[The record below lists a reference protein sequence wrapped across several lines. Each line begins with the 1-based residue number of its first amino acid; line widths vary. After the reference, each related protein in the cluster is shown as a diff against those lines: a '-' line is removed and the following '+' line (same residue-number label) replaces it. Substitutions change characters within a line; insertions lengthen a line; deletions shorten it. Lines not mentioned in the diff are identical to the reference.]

1 MKLVRHGTAGREA
14 PGLIDAAGV
23 LRDLS
28 GHVTDI
34 DSTTLA
40 EGVLD
45 RIRALDPASLPIVD
59 PATRLGPPV
68 AGVGKIVCVGLNY
81 TDHAK
86 EAKLAIPSEPLIFFK
101 APTAI
106 SGPSDPVLYPLTGA
120 KLDWEVELALVVGKR
135 ARHVAADDA
144 AAHIAGY
151 MVLNDVSERVFQFDR
166 GGQWGKGKSY
176 DTFCPIGPWL
186 VTPDEVP
193 DPHALGLWLEVN
205 RRRFQESNT
214 KNMIF
219 SIGQVMA
226 HITELMTLVPGDVV
240 TTGTPA
246 GVGLGV
252 KPDPIFLQVGD
263 VMRLGIDGLGEQRL
277 TVIAEEP
284 RRG

>member
-101 APTAI
+101 APTTI

-193 DPHALGLWLEVN
+193 DPHALDIWLEVN
-205 RRRFQESNT
+205 GRRFQDSNT
-214 KNMIF
+214 ETMIF
-219 SIGQVMA
+219 SIGQVIA
-226 HITELMTLVPGDVV
+226 HITEMMTLVPGDIV

-252 KPDPIFLQVGD
+252 KPNPVFLQVGD

-277 TVIAEEP
+277 TVIAEES
-284 RRG
+284 GS